1 MAMTNS
7 TKKTTTRKPRA
18 TKPKVKAP
26 SEKKASPSAFSVKAS
41 ANTELPNNPFVFEV
55 LELASAQRSSAKRV
69 EVLKKYEHD
78 SIKSILIWNFDE
90 SVISMIPEGE
100 VPYGD
105 PNEQSVFEGSLS
117 DNIKNETKGGLS
129 ATGQDLDGRNKTS
142 LRREWTSLYHF
153 VKGGNDGLSKT
164 RREMMFINLL
174 RGLHPKEA
182 ELLILVKDGLL
193 TDKYRLTKNIVAEA
207 YPDITWGG
215 RS

>member
-18 TKPKVKAP
+18 TKPKAKAP
-26 SEKKASPSAFSVKAS
+26 AKRAPAKPV
-41 ANTELPNNPFVFEV
+41 ELPVNPFVFEI
-55 LELASAQRSSAKRV
+55 LELASAQRSSAKKV
-69 EVLKKYEHD
+69 EVLKKYED
-78 SIKSILIWNFDE
+78 NCVKAVLIWNFDE
-90 SVISMIPEGE
+90 SVVSMVPEGE

-105 PNEQSVFEGSLS
+105 PNEQSAFEGSLS
-117 DNIKNETKGGLS
+117 ENIRNEMKGGQS

-142 LRREWTSLYHF
+142 LRKEWTTLFNF
-153 VKGGNDGLSKT
+153 VKGGNDSLTKT

-182 ELLILVKDGLL
+182 EILCLVKDKLL
-193 TDKYRLTKNIVAEA
+193 ETKYKLTKAHVEEA
-207 YPDITWGG
+207 YPDIDWGG

>member
-7 TKKTTTRKPRA
+7 TKKTTTRKPRV

-26 SEKKASPSAFSVKAS
+26 AAKKAAPAKIT
-41 ANTELPNNPFVFEV
+41 ANVELPNNPFVFEV
-55 LELASAQRSSAKRV
+55 LELASVQRSSAKRV

-78 SIKSILIWNFDE
+78 SIKSVLIWNFDE

-105 PNEQSVFEGSLS
+105 PNEQSAFDGSLS
-117 DNIKNETKGGLS
+117 ENISREMSGGQS

-142 LRREWTSLYHF
+142 LRREWTGLYHF
-153 VKGGNDGLSKT
+153 VRGGNDALSKT

-174 RGLHPKEA
+174 RGLHPREA

-193 TDKYRLTKNIVAEA
+193 TDKYRLTKNMVAEA

>member
-1 MAMTNS
+1 MTNS

-26 SEKKASPSAFSVKAS
+26 AKRAPAKSV
-41 ANTELPNNPFVFEV
+41 ELPVNPFVFEI
-55 LELASAQRSSAKRV
+55 LELASAQRTSAKKV
-69 EVLKKYEHD
+69 EVLQKYED
-78 SIKSILIWNFDE
+78 NSVKSVLIWNFDD
-90 SVISMIPEGE
+90 SVVSMVPEGE

-105 PNEQSVFEGSLS
+105 PNEQTVFDGSLS
-117 DNIKNETKGGLS
+117 QNIANETKGGLS

-142 LRREWTSLYHF
+142 LRKEWSILFNF
-153 VKGGNDGLSKT
+153 VKGGNDSLTKT

-182 ELLILVKDGLL
+182 ELLCLVKDKQLQS
-193 TDKYRLTKNIVAEA
+193 KYKLTKAIVSEA
-207 YPDITWGG
+207 YPDIDWGG

>member
-18 TKPKVKAP
+18 TKPKATTKKPTV
-26 SEKKASPSAFSVKAS
+26 KKATPPKSI
-41 ANTELPNNPFVFEV
+41 ELPTNPFVFEI
-55 LELASAQRSSAKRV
+55 LELASSQRTSAKKV
-69 EVLKKYEHD
+69 EILQKYED
-78 SIKSILIWNFDE
+78 NSVKAVLIWNFDD
-90 SVISMIPEGE
+90 SVISMVPEGE

-105 PNEQSVFEGSLS
+105 PNEQTVFDGSLS
-117 DNIKNETKGGLS
+117 ENIANETRGGLS

-142 LRREWTSLYHF
+142 LRREWTTLYNF
-153 VKGGNDGLSKT
+153 VKGGNDSLTKT

-182 ELLILVKDGLL
+182 ELLCLVKDKLL
-193 TDKYRLTKNIVAEA
+193 QTKYRLTKGNVQEA
-207 YPDITWGG
+207 YPDIDWGG

>member
-7 TKKTTTRKPRA
+7 TKKTTTRKPRV

-26 SEKKASPSAFSVKAS
+26 AAKKAAPAKIT
-41 ANTELPNNPFVFEV
+41 ANVELPNNPFVFEV
-55 LELASAQRSSAKRV
+55 LELASVQRSSAKRV

-78 SIKSILIWNFDE
+78 SIKSVLIWNFDE

-105 PNEQSVFEGSLS
+105 PNEQSAFDGSLS
-117 DNIKNETKGGLS
+117 ENISREMNGGQS

-153 VKGGNDGLSKT
+153 VRGGNDALSKT

-174 RGLHPKEA
+174 RGLHPREA

-193 TDKYRLTKNIVAEA
+193 TDKYRLTKNMVAEA

>member
-7 TKKTTTRKPRA
+7 TKKTTTRKPRV

-26 SEKKASPSAFSVKAS
+26 AAKKAVPAKIS
-41 ANTELPNNPFVFEV
+41 ANAELPNNPFVFEV

-69 EVLKKYEHD
+69 EILKKYED
-78 SIKSILIWNFDE
+78 NSIKSVLIWNFDE

-100 VPYGD
+100 VPYAD
-105 PNEQSVFEGSLS
+105 PTEQTAYAGSLS
-117 DNIKNETKGGLS
+117 ENISREMAGGES

-142 LRREWTSLYHF
+142 LRKEWVNLYNF
-153 VKGGNDGLSKT
+153 VKGGNDSLTKT
-164 RREMMFINLL
+164 RREMMFINIL

-182 ELLILVKDGLL
+182 EILILVKDGLL
-193 TDKYRLTKNIVAEA
+193 TDKYRLTKNMVSEA
-207 YPDITWGG
+207 YPDIQWGG

>member
-18 TKPKVKAP
+18 TKPKAKAP
-26 SEKKASPSAFSVKAS
+26 AKRAPAKPV
-41 ANTELPNNPFVFEV
+41 ELPVNPFVFEI
-55 LELASAQRSSAKRV
+55 LELASSQRSSAKKV
-69 EVLKKYEHD
+69 EVLKKYED
-78 SIKSILIWNFDE
+78 NSVKAVLIWNFDD
-90 SVISMIPEGE
+90 SVISVVPEGE

-105 PNEQSVFEGSLS
+105 PNEQTVFDGSLS
-117 DNIKNETKGGLS
+117 QNIANETKGGLS

-142 LRREWTSLYHF
+142 LRKEWSVLYNF
-153 VKGGNDGLSKT
+153 VKGGNDSLSKT

-182 ELLILVKDGLL
+182 ELLCLVKDKLL
-193 TDKYRLTKNIVAEA
+193 QTKYKLTKTNVQEA
-207 YPDITWGG
+207 YPDIDWGG

>member
-7 TKKTTTRKPRA
+7 TMKTTTRKPRA
-18 TKPKVKAP
+18 TKPKATTKKPTV
-26 SEKKASPSAFSVKAS
+26 KKATPPKSI
-41 ANTELPNNPFVFEV
+41 ELPVNPFVFEI
-55 LELASAQRSSAKRV
+55 LELASSQRTTAKKV
-69 EVLKKYEHD
+69 EVLKKYED
-78 SIKSILIWNFDE
+78 NSVKSILIWNFDD

-105 PNEQSVFEGSLS
+105 PNEQTVFEGSLS
-117 DNIKNETKGGLS
+117 ENIANETKGGLS

-142 LRREWTSLYHF
+142 LRKEWTTLYNF
-153 VKGGNDGLSKT
+153 VKGGNDTLTKT

-182 ELLILVKDGLL
+182 ELLCLVKDKQLQS
-193 TDKYRLTKNIVAEA
+193 KYRLTKANVQEA
-207 YPDITWGG
+207 YPDIQWGG

>member
-7 TKKTTTRKPRA
+7 TKKTTTRKPRV
-18 TKPKVKAP
+18 TKPKVKALTA
-26 SEKKASPSAFSVKAS
+26 KKAAPANIT
-41 ANTELPNNPFVFEV
+41 ANTELPNNPFIFEV
-55 LELASAQRSSAKRV
+55 LELASVQRSSAKRV

-100 VPYGD
+100 VPYGE
-105 PNEQSVFEGSLS
+105 PTEQTVYSGSLS
-117 DNIKNETKGGLS
+117 ENISREMSGGQS

-142 LRREWTSLYHF
+142 LRKEWTNLYNF
-153 VKGGNDGLSKT
+153 VKGGNDSLTKT
-164 RREMMFINLL
+164 RREMMFINIL
-174 RGLHPKEA
+174 RGLHPREA
-182 ELLILVKDGLL
+182 EILILVKDGLL
-193 TDKYRLTKNIVAEA
+193 TDKYRLTKNMVAEA

>member
-7 TKKTTTRKPRA
+7 TKKTTTRKPRV

-26 SEKKASPSAFSVKAS
+26 AAKKAAPAKIS
-41 ANTELPNNPFVFEV
+41 ANTELPNNPFIFEV

-69 EVLKKYEHD
+69 EILKKYAD
-78 SIKSILIWNFDE
+78 NSIKSILIWNFDE

-105 PNEQSVFEGSLS
+105 PTEQSAYAGSLS
-117 DNIKNETKGGLS
+117 ENISREMVGGES

-142 LRREWTSLYHF
+142 LRKEWVNLYNF
-153 VKGGNDGLSKT
+153 VKGGNDTLTKT
-164 RREMMFINLL
+164 RREMMFINIL
-174 RGLHPKEA
+174 RGLHPREA
-182 ELLILVKDGLL
+182 EILILVKDGLL
-193 TDKYRLTKNIVAEA
+193 TDKYRLTKNMVAEA
-207 YPDITWGG
+207 YPDIQWGG

>member
-1 MAMTNS
+1 MAITNS

-18 TKPKVKAP
+18 TKSKAKAP
-26 SEKKASPSAFSVKAS
+26 AKRAPAKPV
-41 ANTELPNNPFVFEV
+41 ELPVNPFVFEI
-55 LELASAQRSSAKRV
+55 LELASAQRSSAKKV
-69 EVLKKYEHD
+69 EVLQKYED
-78 SIKSILIWNFDE
+78 NSVKSVLIWNFDD

-105 PNEQSVFEGSLS
+105 PNEQSVFDGSLS
-117 DNIKNETKGGLS
+117 ENIINETKGGLS

-142 LRREWTSLYHF
+142 LRKEWTTLYNF
-153 VKGGNDGLSKT
+153 VKGGNDSLTKT

-182 ELLILVKDGLL
+182 ELLCLVKDKLL
-193 TDKYRLTKNIVAEA
+193 QTKYKLTKANVQEA
-207 YPDITWGG
+207 YPDIDWGG

>member
-7 TKKTTTRKPRA
+7 TKKTTTRKPRV

-26 SEKKASPSAFSVKAS
+26 AAKKAAPAKIT
-41 ANTELPNNPFVFEV
+41 ANVELPNNPFVFEV
-55 LELASAQRSSAKRV
+55 LELASVQRSSAKRV

-78 SIKSILIWNFDE
+78 SIKSVLIWNFDE

-105 PNEQSVFEGSLS
+105 PNEQSAFDGSLS
-117 DNIKNETKGGLS
+117 ENISREMNGGQS

-153 VKGGNDGLSKT
+153 VKGGNDALTKT

-174 RGLHPKEA
+174 RGLHPREA

-193 TDKYRLTKNIVAEA
+193 TDKYRLTKNMVAEA

>member
-18 TKPKVKAP
+18 TKPKATTKKPTV
-26 SEKKASPSAFSVKAS
+26 KKATPPKSI
-41 ANTELPNNPFVFEV
+41 ELPTNPFVFEI
-55 LELASAQRSSAKRV
+55 LELASSQRTTAKKV
-69 EVLKKYEHD
+69 EVLKKYED
-78 SIKSILIWNFDE
+78 NSVKAVLIWNFDD
-90 SVISMIPEGE
+90 SVISMVPEGE

-105 PNEQSVFEGSLS
+105 PNEQTVFDGSLS
-117 DNIKNETKGGLS
+117 ENIANETRGGLS

-142 LRREWTSLYHF
+142 LRKEWTTLYNF
-153 VKGGNDGLSKT
+153 VKGGNDGLTKT

-182 ELLILVKDGLL
+182 ELLCLVKDKQLQS
-193 TDKYRLTKNIVAEA
+193 KYRLTKANVQEA
-207 YPDITWGG
+207 YPDIDWGG

>member
-1 MAMTNS
+1 MTNS

-18 TKPKVKAP
+18 TKPKAKAP
-26 SEKKASPSAFSVKAS
+26 AKRAPAKPI
-41 ANTELPNNPFVFEV
+41 ELPVNPFVFEI
-55 LELASAQRSSAKRV
+55 LELASSQRSSAKKV
-69 EVLKKYEHD
+69 EVLKKYEHN
-78 SIKSILIWNFDE
+78 SVKAVLIWNFDD
-90 SVISMIPEGE
+90 SVISVVPEGE

-117 DNIKNETKGGLS
+117 ENIINETKGGLS

-142 LRREWTSLYHF
+142 LRKEWTTLYNF
-153 VKGGNDGLSKT
+153 VRGGNDSLTKT

-182 ELLILVKDGLL
+182 EILCLVKDKLL
-193 TDKYRLTKNIVAEA
+193 QTKYKLTKANVQEA
-207 YPDITWGG
+207 YPDIDWGG

>member
-7 TKKTTTRKPRA
+7 TKKTTTRKPRV

-26 SEKKASPSAFSVKAS
+26 AAKKAAPAKIT
-41 ANTELPNNPFVFEV
+41 ANVELPNNPFVFEV
-55 LELASAQRSSAKRV
+55 LELASVQRSSAKRV

-78 SIKSILIWNFDE
+78 SIKSVLIWNFDE

-105 PNEQSVFEGSLS
+105 PNEQSAFDGSLS
-117 DNIKNETKGGLS
+117 ENISREMYGGQS

-153 VKGGNDGLSKT
+153 VRGGNDALSKT

-174 RGLHPKEA
+174 RGLHPREA

-193 TDKYRLTKNIVAEA
+193 TDKYRLTKNMVAEA

>member
-18 TKPKVKAP
+18 TKPKAKAP
-26 SEKKASPSAFSVKAS
+26 AKRAPAKPV
-41 ANTELPNNPFVFEV
+41 ELPVNPFVFEI
-55 LELASAQRSSAKRV
+55 LELASAQRTAAKKV
-69 EVLKKYEHD
+69 EVLQKYED
-78 SIKSILIWNFDE
+78 NSVKSVLIWNFDD
-90 SVISMIPEGE
+90 SVISMVPEGE

-105 PNEQSVFEGSLS
+105 PNEQSAFDGSLS
-117 DNIKNETKGGLS
+117 ENIANETKGGLS

-142 LRREWTSLYHF
+142 LRKEWNVLYNF
-153 VKGGNDGLSKT
+153 VKGGNDSLTKT

-182 ELLILVKDGLL
+182 EILCLVKDKLL
-193 TDKYRLTKNIVAEA
+193 QTKYKLTKAHVEEA
-207 YPDITWGG
+207 YPDIDWGG

>member
-7 TKKTTTRKPRA
+7 TKKTTTRKPRV

-26 SEKKASPSAFSVKAS
+26 AAKKAAPAKIT
-41 ANTELPNNPFVFEV
+41 ANVELPNNPFVFEV
-55 LELASAQRSSAKRV
+55 LELASVQRSSAKRV

-105 PNEQSVFEGSLS
+105 PNEQTVFDGSLS
-117 DNIKNETKGGLS
+117 ENISREMSGGQS

-153 VKGGNDGLSKT
+153 VRGGNDALSKT

-174 RGLHPKEA
+174 RGLHPREA

-193 TDKYRLTKNIVAEA
+193 TDKYRLTKNMVTEA

>member
-7 TKKTTTRKPRA
+7 TKKTTTRKPRT
-18 TKPKVKAP
+18 TKPKAT
-26 SEKKASPSAFSVKAS
+26 EKKAARSSFSVKVS
-41 ANTELPNNPFVFEV
+41 ANTELPSNPFVFEV

-69 EVLKKYEHD
+69 EILKKYAD
-78 SIKSILIWNFDE
+78 NSIKSVLIWNFDE

-105 PNEQSVFEGSLS
+105 PNEQSAFEGSLS
-117 DNIKNETKGGLS
+117 ENITNEMKGGMS
-129 ATGQDLDGRNKTS
+129 ATGQDLDGRNRTS
-142 LRREWTSLYHF
+142 LRKEWTNLYNF
-153 VKGGNDGLSKT
+153 VKGGNDSLTKT
-164 RREMMFINLL
+164 RREMMFINIL

-182 ELLILVKDGLL
+182 EILILVKDGLL
-193 TDKYRLTKNIVAEA
+193 TDKYRLTKNMVSEA

>member
-1 MAMTNS
+1 MTNS
-7 TKKTTTRKPRA
+7 TKKTTTRKPRV

-26 SEKKASPSAFSVKAS
+26 AKIT

-69 EVLKKYEHD
+69 EILKKYED
-78 SIKSILIWNFDE
+78 NSIKSILIWNFDE

-100 VPYGD
+100 VPYGE
-105 PNEQSVFEGSLS
+105 PTEQTAYAGSLS
-117 DNIKNETKGGLS
+117 ENISREMAGGES

-142 LRREWTSLYHF
+142 LRKEWVNLYNF
-153 VKGGNDGLSKT
+153 VKGGNDSLTKT
-164 RREMMFINLL
+164 RREMMFINIL
-174 RGLHPKEA
+174 RGLHPREA
-182 ELLILVKDGLL
+182 EILILVKDGLL
-193 TDKYRLTKNIVAEA
+193 TDKYRLTKNMVSEA

>member
-26 SEKKASPSAFSVKAS
+26 AKRAPAKPV
-41 ANTELPNNPFVFEV
+41 ELPTNPFVFEI
-55 LELASAQRSSAKRV
+55 LELASAQRSSAKKV
-69 EVLKKYEHD
+69 EVLQKYEDD
-78 SIKSILIWNFDE
+78 SVKSVLIWNFDD
-90 SVISMIPEGE
+90 SVVSMIPEGD

-117 DNIKNETKGGLS
+117 ENIINETKGGLS

-142 LRREWTSLYHF
+142 LRKEWTTLYNF
-153 VKGGNDGLSKT
+153 VKGGNDTLTKT

-182 ELLILVKDGLL
+182 EILCLVKDKLL
-193 TDKYRLTKNIVAEA
+193 QTKYKLTKANVQEA
-207 YPDITWGG
+207 YPDIDWGG